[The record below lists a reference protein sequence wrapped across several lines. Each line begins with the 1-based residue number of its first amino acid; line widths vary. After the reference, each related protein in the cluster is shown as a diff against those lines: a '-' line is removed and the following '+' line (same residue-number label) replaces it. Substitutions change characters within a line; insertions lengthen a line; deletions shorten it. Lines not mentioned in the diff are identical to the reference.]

1 MASPVDVSAQPSSP
15 WSGYKVPV
23 PAFDEAWGGPQ
34 SLRPHWQPILER
46 ILAFGPA
53 EITRRQALAQR
64 MLRENGVAYNAFGDP
79 HETNQTWELDALP
92 LLIAGEEWKL
102 LSSALDQRAR
112 LLNLILADL
121 YGEQELLKRK
131 RLPPEFL
138 YANPGFARAL
148 HGQRLPGNR
157 FLHLYAADLARAPN
171 GQWWVVSDRTEAASG
186 AGYAL
191 ENRIVMSRM
200 LPDIFHQHQVERL
213 ARHFLSLRE
222 MLQRLAQDQ
231 RDNPRIVLL
240 SPGPS
245 HPHYFEDAYLA
256 RYLGYT
262 LVEGGDL
269 AVRNNQVMLKTLGGL
284 LPVDVILRRVHD
296 LDCDPLELRGT
307 SSLGVPGLVQVARSG
322 NVLIANALGTGL
334 VESPALLPFLP
345 GLCRE
350 LLSEDLKLPSVATW
364 WCGGVKERQYV
375 LDNLEK
381 LILLPAFNTAYRE
394 PIVGSQLSRSAR
406 EELVE
411 AIKARPALYAAREP
425 IVRSC
430 APVWQAGQI
439 QPWHVFL
446 RTFLVSSGEGY
457 TTMTGGLTR
466 LSSPA
471 HSPDAS
477 LADITG
483 RKDAWVLSSAPV
495 KDVTLLSAS
504 GQPVVLR
511 RSGAELP
518 SRVADNLF
526 WLGRHVA
533 RAEANARLLRTI
545 LIRLTSETQLSS
557 IPELPVLLR
566 VAADQGQIEPG
577 FVVDGMSQQL
587 PSIEK
592 ALPAVVFDERQPGS
606 LRFTLSAMQH
616 VASIVRDR
624 LSLDGWRI
632 VTRVDEQFRLPR
644 RGAGIDLS
652 DLLVMLNE
660 VVLGMSAFSGLVM
673 ESMTRA
679 QGWRFLDLGRR
690 LERSLHTISLLLN
703 TMIEEHQSEAAVLEA
718 ILEVGDSLMT
728 YRSRY
733 LSSLQQ
739 ASVLDL
745 LMTDETNPRSLA
757 FQVAA
762 MHDHVEALPR
772 ERAQPTRSPEQRIVM
787 SLLHSVRMVDV
798 ETLCEL
804 EQNNRRNHLEK
815 FLLRLQQQLPKL
827 AEVIGHRYLIHTGP
841 PRQLSDILPEERPG

>member
-1 MASPVDVSAQPSSP
+1 
-15 WSGYKVPV
+15 
-23 PAFDEAWGGPQ
+23 
-34 SLRPHWQPILER
+34 
-46 ILAFGPA
+46 
-53 EITRRQALAQR
+53 
-64 MLRENGVAYNAFGDP
+64 
-79 HETNQTWELDALP
+79 
-92 LLIAGEEWKL
+92 
-102 LSSALDQRAR
+102 
-112 LLNLILADL
+112 
-121 YGEQELLKRK
+121 LLKRK
-131 RLPPEFL
+131 LLPPEFL

-157 FLHLYAADLARAPN
+157 FLHLYAADLARAPD
-171 GQWWVVSDRTEAASG
+171 GQWWVVGDRTEAPSG
-186 AGYAL
+186 SGYAL

-200 LPDIFHQHQVERL
+200 LPDIFHQHHVERL
-213 ARHFLSLRE
+213 ASYFLSLRE
-222 MLQRLAQDQ
+222 MLQRLAQER

-269 AVRNNQVMLKTLGGL
+269 AVRNNHVMLKTLGGL

-307 SSLGVPGLVQVARSG
+307 SPLGVPGLVQVARSG

-350 LLSEDLKLPSVATW
+350 LLSEDLKLPSLATW
-364 WCGGVKERQYV
+364 WCGGAKERQYV

-406 EELVE
+406 DELVD

-430 APVWQAGQI
+430 APVWHSGQI
-439 QPWHVFL
+439 QPWHLFL

-483 RKDAWVLSSAPV
+483 RKDAWVLATTPV
-495 KDVTLLSAS
+495 KEVSLLSAS

-545 LIRLTSETQLSS
+545 LVRLTSEMQLSS

-577 FVVDGMSQQL
+577 FVVEGMNRQL

-592 ALPAVVFDERQPGS
+592 ALPAAVFDERQPGS
-606 LRFTLSAMQH
+606 LRFTLSAMQR

-624 LSLDGWRI
+624 LSLDSWRI

-644 RGAGIDLS
+644 RGTLDLS

-660 VVLGMSAFSGLVM
+660 VMLGLSAFSGLVM

-703 TMIEEHQSEAAVLEA
+703 SMIEEQHSEAAVLEA

-733 LSSLQQ
+733 MSSLQQ

-745 LMTDETNPRSLA
+745 LMTDETNPRSLVY
-757 FQVAA
+757 QLAA

-772 ERAQPTRSPEQRIVM
+772 ERSQATRSPEQRIVM

-798 ETLCEL
+798 ETLCDL
-804 EQNNRRNHLEK
+804 EQNHRRTHLEK

-827 AEVIGHRYLIHTGP
+827 SEVIGHRYLIHTGP
-841 PRQLSDILPEERPG
+841 PRQLSDIMPEERPS